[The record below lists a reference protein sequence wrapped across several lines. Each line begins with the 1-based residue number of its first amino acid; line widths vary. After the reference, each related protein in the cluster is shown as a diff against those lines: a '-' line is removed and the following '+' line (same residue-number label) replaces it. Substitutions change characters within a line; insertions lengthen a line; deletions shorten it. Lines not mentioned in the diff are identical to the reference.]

1 VKAADFHGKEAHLKF
16 REREHQSATLCT
28 LTMTSNIDST
38 GVARYPVG
46 TCPLLDPATGA
57 TLIDALGRRSY
68 TSSIAFGPS
77 IGKNIALAYLPH
89 DYCQVGRELQIQYFA
104 DVYPVKV
111 EAVGCRSLYDPESV
125 KLRS

>member
-1 VKAADFHGKEAHLKF
+1 MGKALQRLPAIGHLHDLPLGVQQLGQ
-16 REREHQSATLCT
+16 RRPLRG
-28 LTMTSNIDST
+28 LV
-38 GVARYPVG
+38 VARALQRG
-46 TCPLLDPATGA
+46 AASGA
-57 TLIDALGRRSY
+57 TLVDELGRRSW

-111 EAVGCRSLYDPESV
+111 EAVGYQSLYDPENGKPKS
-125 KLRS
+125 